1 MRLTHSQEQSRVS
14 AINLWRMGVLP
25 VLAIGSVIG
34 LLGVYWDIAW
44 HIDIGRDTFFTP
56 PHNFI
61 YSNMLIVLVMSVYGL
76 LRDRREAP
84 FHLRFG
90 PFRLHAGIVIVFTGA
105 ALVLFFAP
113 ADDMWHRLF
122 GADITLW
129 GPMHLVGL
137 LGFTTATFGGLLS
150 SWLEYMLKPSRIFL
164 WTTLFFTATLL
175 GWSMLYLAEFEYN
188 VPAFP
193 IFWHI
198 LLLTALPTV
207 ALVLIAKLYPFYG
220 ATLTAL
226 IFTLL
231 RFALMLWLFVTS
243 SQNLA
248 GDSQPAIPFLILSGL
263 LADFLIKRKT
273 PLWLTGLG
281 IGSMSFLSNL
291 PLALW
296 QNFSWHIQA
305 LWIGLPLGLLL
316 SIALGYLAHSVV
328 KHLPR
333 QT

>member
-1 MRLTHSQEQSRVS
+1 MQLTSQAKLSTTT
-14 AINLWRMGVLP
+14 NLWRMGVLP
-25 VLAIGSVIG
+25 ILALGSLAG

-44 HIDIGRDTFFTP
+44 HIDIGRDTFFTL

-61 YSNMLIVLVMSVYGL
+61 YSNMLIVLLMSLYGL
-76 LRDRREAP
+76 IRDRRTTA
-84 FHLRFG
+84 FHLPIG
-90 PFRLHAGIVIVFTGA
+90 KIRLHPGMLIVAVGAG
-105 ALVLFFAP
+105 LVLFFAP

-137 LGFTTATFGGLLS
+137 LGFTVATLGGLLS
-150 SWLEYMLKPSRIFL
+150 SWLEYTLQPSRLFLYTTIF
-164 WTTLFFTATLL
+164 FAAILL

-198 LLLTALPTV
+198 LLLTALPTFT
-207 ALVLIAKLYPFYG
+207 LVLIARLYSFYA

-226 IFTLL
+226 IFTLFRL
-231 RFALMLWLFVTS
+231 ALMVWLMLTS

-248 GDSQPAIPFLILSGL
+248 GDSRPAIPFLILAA
-263 LADFLIKRKT
+263 LATDFLIRRNT
-273 PLWLTGLG
+273 PLWLIGLG
-281 IGSMSFLSNL
+281 VGSITFLSNL

-296 QNFSWHIQA
+296 QHFSWHTQA
-305 LWIGLPLGLLL
+305 MWIGLPFGLLL
-316 SIALGYLAHSVV
+316 SIILAYLASYVAQ
-328 KHLPR
+328 HLPKYE
-333 QT
+333 